1 MNLVQLADDLEFV
14 PKEQLAQMSQDP
26 NSNYPPYLVLS
37 EIQRR
42 TMNEKAYAAAQPQPT
57 TTVAEEVVGEFM
69 QPQGLQAGMPP
80 ESAPTDVFSSGM
92 SGMPAS
98 APMQQPMQM
107 ASGGPTGYLKGGQG
121 TISVS
126 PPSKI
131 NQAMY
136 GLENMASSYVNPY
149 SGQIRSGLDAVGNM
163 GIGDQVV
170 NPNALNF
177 LNNANNTL
185 DRVVSGTVGA
195 LVPGGRTPFRDMLE
209 RRRARQSSGQEA
221 YDENVEA
228 LSRSDERSDRASGGS
243 TSYFEG
249 GPTDLTDQQYYSGG
263 LRDFNDRLRNQSR
276 IDAAQT
282 SAQTAVTEGLDA
294 AGQPLMSSQ
303 LVNQNIEPDE
313 MEMDMGMAGGG
324 LTAYA
329 NGGPLEQSF
338 SDPMRQAMLAQLGF
352 PSNMT
357 DEELNAAIMEQ
368 RKMSDISSGSN
379 APKTAGDLGDAAFEF
394 MYGDEFGDEAMD
406 YIGSIPVGGVAIKGI
421 QKSIPYVS
429 KAAKGLRD
437 YFKKGKFKDTKLPD
451 VKVKGDVKART
462 PGGVIRETI
471 QEAGE
476 GRKYIQPIIDNP
488 LTSSLV
494 ATAGL
499 GAINRS
505 TDKTVN
511 PSDPFFRQN
520 EDGTFTNT
528 YTEELNKQKKQADL
542 AAKQKAITDEANAKE
557 RLRIEAIEKA
567 ERKDRGYDLA
577 QLGGL
582 IMGSKSLGDL
592 GMGIAGM
599 AQQKQARETA
609 GKELDLKTRL
619 TEAQILQIEDKAK
632 YSQTDAL
639 QLLIS
644 TTEKNITEL
653 LDAGVYTQKEAI
665 EELKKLEP
673 QKAKLRQLLQ
683 NMFGDMQ
690 VSNVGSD
697 EQFLKSL
704 SA

>member
-1 MNLVQLADDLEFV
+1 MNLVQLANDLEFV

-26 NSNYPPYLVLS
+26 NSRFPSYLVLS

-42 TMNEKAYAAAQPQPT
+42 TMNEKAYAAAQAPPT

-69 QPQGLQAGMPP
+69 QPQGMQAGMPP

-98 APMQQPMQM
+98 APMQEPMM
-107 ASGGPTGYLKGGQG
+107 
-121 TISVS
+121 
-126 PPSKI
+126 
-131 NQAMY
+131 M
-136 GLENMASSYVNPY
+136 
-149 SGQIRSGLDAVGNM
+149 
-163 GIGDQVV
+163 
-170 NPNALNF
+170 
-177 LNNANNTL
+177 
-185 DRVVSGTVGA
+185 
-195 LVPGGRTPFRDMLE
+195 
-209 RRRARQSSGQEA
+209 
-221 YDENVEA
+221 
-228 LSRSDERSDRASGGS
+228 ASGGS

-294 AGQPLMSSQ
+294 AGQPVMSSQ

-313 MEMDMGMAGGG
+313 MEMEMGMAGGG

-368 RKMSDISSGSN
+368 RKISDISSGFN
-379 APKTAGDLGDAAFEF
+379 APKTAGNLGDAAFEF

-406 YIGSIPVGGVAIKGI
+406 YISSVPVGGLAIKGL
-421 QKSIPYVS
+421 QKTLPMIP
-429 KAAKGLRD
+429 KAVKGLRD

-451 VKVKGDVKART
+451 GRVKGDLKART
-462 PGGVIRETI
+462 PGGVLRETI
-471 QEAGE
+471 EEAGP
-476 GRKYIQPIIDNP
+476 GRPLIQPIIDNP
-488 LTSSLV
+488 ITSSLA

-499 GAINRS
+499 SAINRPK
-505 TDKTVN
+505 TETVN
-511 PSDPFFRQN
+511 QSDPFFTQN
-520 EDGTFTNT
+520 EDGTFSNT
-528 YTEELNKQKKQADL
+528 YTEELNAQRKQA
-542 AAKQKAITDEANAKE
+542 AKE
-557 RLRIEAIEKA
+557 KIEQEIKDAANKKEALRIQALEKA
-567 ERKDRGYDLA
+567 ERRDRGYDLA

-619 TEAQILQIEDKAK
+619 TEAQIEQIQDKSK
-632 YSQTDAL
+632 YSETDAL
-639 QLLIS
+639 QAFIS
-644 TTEKNITEL
+644 SSEKNITEL
-653 LDAGVYTQKEAI
+653 VDAGTYTKEEGV

-673 QKAKLRQLLQ
+673 YKIKLRQLLQ
-683 NMFGDMQ
+683 NMFGNMQ
-690 VSNVGSD
+690 VNNVGSSQ
-697 EQFLKSL
+697 QFLDSL
-704 SA
+704 AV